1 MPRTLKTL
9 EKMVQLRARSVSE
22 LSSKFSQQQ
31 QLCQRY
37 DKNIQAL
44 QALALPAAGSGT
56 QHAALMRNQA
66 QYKKNLQR
74 IIAWQDQ
81 EKALATLKM
90 QEIQRDL
97 LQEARRENGF
107 QTVLDKRKEAHALEQ
122 QRRDQKTTDAI
133 SAQSWI
139 RQRQRG

>member
-9 EKMVQLRARSVSE
+9 ERMVQLRARSVSE
-22 LSSKFSQQQ
+22 LSSKLSQQQ

-44 QALALPAAGSGT
+44 QALTLPAADASSH
-56 QHAALMRNQA
+56 HAALMRNQA

-81 EKALATLKM
+81 EKALATLRM

-107 QTVLDKRKEAHALEQ
+107 QTVLDKRKEALALEQ

-133 SAQSWI
+133 SAQCWI